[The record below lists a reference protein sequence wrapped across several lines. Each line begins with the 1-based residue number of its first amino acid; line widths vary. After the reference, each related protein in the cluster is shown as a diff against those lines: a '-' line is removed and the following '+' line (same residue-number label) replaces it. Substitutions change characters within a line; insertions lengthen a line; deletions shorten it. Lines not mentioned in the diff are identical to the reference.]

1 MSRTLRVATAVGLIA
16 LSPALMAAKNGSNL
30 VAKIAGYARQTDVVW
45 QYPVGEPSP
54 MMGSFVKRYVPE
66 DPAHPDTTKL
76 GSFEVAP
83 SVCAQHLKYKRVA
96 THETSKEVVIAD
108 TQVGLSLGL
117 QSFDIGGTFGRK
129 ALGGMEYDLTEKTI
143 LKNLAEDE
151 EAAAGWEKFEACCVE
166 MPSRCEGGE
175 IISEWW
181 KGTGA
186 VYRLIDTSAGISG
199 AVSQLAKVA
208 GINADFKT
216 TKSWSMAKD
225 WSAPQYFAYR
235 TQKVRIPSCEE
246 YMNSSPEL
254 TDKVRFTGVS
264 EFLGSESAARGAA
277 RDDARKQVV
286 EYLGVEYKIQGDEVT
301 KAAES
306 VLSGVKDDLT
316 CVDKMPSASTGQSYQ
331 SRVRMYV
338 DKARLDEAVAKM
350 RSAK

>member
-1 MSRTLRVATAVGLIA
+1 MSRTLRVATAVGLLA

-30 VAKIAGYARQTDVVW
+30 VQKIAGYARQTDVNW
-45 QYPVGEPSP
+45 QYPVGKPSP
-54 MMGSFVKRYVPE
+54 MMGSFVKRYVPA
-66 DPAHPDTTKL
+66 DPAHPDPTKV
-76 GSFEVAP
+76 GTFEVAP
-83 SVCAQHLKYKRVA
+83 SVCAQHLVTERVVA
-96 THETSKEVVIAD
+96 DETSKEVVIAD
-108 TQVGLSLGL
+108 TQIGLSLGL
-117 QSFDIGGTFGRK
+117 QSFDIGGTYGRK

-143 LKNLAEDE
+143 LKNPAEDPK
-151 EAAAGWEKFEACCVE
+151 AAEGWEKFEACCVE

-175 IISEWW
+175 IVSEWW

-186 VYRLIDTSAGISG
+186 VYRLIDSKASIAG

-225 WSAPQYFAYR
+225 WGSPQYFAYR

-254 TDKVRFTGVS
+254 ADKVRFTGVS
-264 EFLGSESAARGAA
+264 DWIGSEPSARGGA

-286 EYLGVEYKIQGDEVT
+286 EYLGVEYKLTGDQVA
-301 KAAES
+301 KAAEA

-316 CVDKMPSASTGQSYQ
+316 CVDKMPSASTGTAFQ

-338 DKARLDEAVAKM
+338 DKARLDEAVATM